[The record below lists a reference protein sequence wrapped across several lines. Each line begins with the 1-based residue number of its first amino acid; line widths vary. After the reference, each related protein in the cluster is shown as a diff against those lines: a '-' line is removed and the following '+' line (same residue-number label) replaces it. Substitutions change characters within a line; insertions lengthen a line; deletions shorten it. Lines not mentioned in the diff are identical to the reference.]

1 MVDICI
7 NLDSL
12 DNFSR
17 FYYILILVIYLYV
30 TTVTVVPY

>member
-12 DNFSR
+12 DNFNC